1 MKSNSLVK
9 TVFTPLDLD
18 LAAEQ
23 EEKVR
28 HKEQE
33 HGHNALN
40 PYKPPL
46 TVASGSSAA
55 NDHLNDCQSPCYIRR
70 GLAPQANNLQ
80 LHVDK
85 LEVLVAPCYV
95 AFGQQRQFCYSWS
108 PLANVSQFC
117 TPLLRCDSFV
127 LVLRLSNYFNILSTS
142 IKSVFQ
148 ITSTYYQR
156 GIKSVFKL
164 LRHVINVASR
174 ASSKL
179 PSTCYQR
186 SIQSRGVFQV
196 TSK

>member
-1 MKSNSLVK
+1 MKSNFLVK

-18 LAAEQ
+18 LAAQQ

-28 HKEQE
+28 KKEQE

-46 TVASGSSAA
+46 TVALASGSSAA

-85 LEVLVAPCYV
+85 LEVLVGPCYV
-95 AFGQQRQFCYSWS
+95 AFGQQLHFCYSWS

-117 TPLLRCDSFV
+117 TPANVSQFCTPVLRCDFFV
-127 LVLRLSNYFNILSTS
+127 LVLRLSNYFST
-142 IKSVFQ
+142 F
-148 ITSTYYQR
+148 YQR
-156 GIKSVFKL
+156 
-164 LRHVINVASR
+164 ASR

-179 PSTCYQR
+179 LRHIINVASKASSSYFDMLST
-186 SIQSRGVFQV
+186 
-196 TSK
+196 

>member
-1 MKSNSLVK
+1 MRN
-9 TVFTPLDLD
+9 
-18 LAAEQ
+18 
-23 EEKVR
+23 
-28 HKEQE
+28 KEQE

-95 AFGQQRQFCYSWS
+95 AFGQQRHFCYSWS

-127 LVLRLSNYFNILSTS
+127 SCYAFP
-142 IKSVFQ
+142 
-148 ITSTYYQR
+148 ITSTFYQR
-156 GIKSVFKL
+156 
-164 LRHVINVASR
+164 ASR

-179 PSTCYQR
+179 LRHIINVASKASSNYFDMLST
-186 SIQSRGVFQV
+186 
-196 TSK
+196 

>member
-1 MKSNSLVK
+1 M
-9 TVFTPLDLD
+9 
-18 LAAEQ
+18 
-23 EEKVR
+23 R

-164 LRHVINVASR
+164 LRHVINVGI
-174 ASSKL
+174 K
-179 PSTCYQR
+179 
-186 SIQSRGVFQV
+186 SIFQV
-196 TSK
+196 TFNMLSTKHPVKRRLPKLLRNDVNVASKASSSHFGMLST